1 MGRSGVRVRGAALA
15 AALLLCACVLAPKF
29 ETPQLT
35 VVGVQ
40 LQGGDLFTQRMRVRI
55 HVMNPNERELPV
67 SSIEFTLEVEGQQL
81 ASGESA
87 ASFVVPA
94 HGEAEF
100 DTNVTANVAGA
111 LLTLLARNGGAPQT
125 VAYRLAG
132 KVSLSGGLLR
142 SIPFDE
148 HGSVRLQ

>member
-1 MGRSGVRVRGAALA
+1 VRIPGAALA
-15 AALLLCACVLAPKF
+15 AALLLSACVLAPTF

-40 LQGGDLFTQRMRVRI
+40 LQGGDLFTQHMKVRI
-55 HVMNPNERELPV
+55 HVVNPNDRDLPV

-81 ASGESA
+81 ANGESA

-94 HGEAEF
+94 RGEAEF

-111 LLTLLARNGGAPQT
+111 LVSLMARNGGAPQS
-125 VAYRLAG
+125 VAYRMSG

-148 HGSVRLQ
+148 RGTVKLQ

>member
-1 MGRSGVRVRGAALA
+1 MV
-15 AALLLCACVLAPKF
+15 
-29 ETPQLT
+29 
-35 VVGVQ
+35 
-40 LQGGDLFTQRMRVRI
+40 
-55 HVMNPNERELPV
+55 NPNDRDLPV

-81 ASGESA
+81 ANGESA

-94 HGEAEF
+94 RGEAEF

-111 LLTLLARNGGAPQT
+111 LVSLMARNGGAPQS
-125 VAYRLAG
+125 VAYRMSG

-148 HGSVRLQ
+148 RGTVKLQ

>member
-1 MGRSGVRVRGAALA
+1 
-15 AALLLCACVLAPKF
+15 
-29 ETPQLT
+29 
-35 VVGVQ
+35 VQ
-40 LQGGDLFTQRMRVRI
+40 LQGGDLFTQHMKVRI
-55 HVMNPNERELPV
+55 HVVNPNDRDLPV

-81 ASGESA
+81 ANGESA

-94 HGEAEF
+94 RGEAEF

-111 LLTLLARNGGAPQT
+111 LVSLMARNGGAPQS
-125 VAYRLAG
+125 VAYRMSG

-148 HGSVRLQ
+148 RGTVKLQ

>member
-1 MGRSGVRVRGAALA
+1 VRRGVRIPGAALA
-15 AALLLCACVLAPKF
+15 AALLLSACVLAPTF

-40 LQGGDLFTQRMRVRI
+40 LQGGDLFTQHMKVRI
-55 HVMNPNERELPV
+55 HVVNPNDRDLPV

-81 ASGESA
+81 ANGESA

-94 HGEAEF
+94 RGEAEF

-111 LLTLLARNGGAPQT
+111 LVSLMARNGGAPQS
-125 VAYRLAG
+125 VAYRMSG

-148 HGSVRLQ
+148 RGTVKLQ